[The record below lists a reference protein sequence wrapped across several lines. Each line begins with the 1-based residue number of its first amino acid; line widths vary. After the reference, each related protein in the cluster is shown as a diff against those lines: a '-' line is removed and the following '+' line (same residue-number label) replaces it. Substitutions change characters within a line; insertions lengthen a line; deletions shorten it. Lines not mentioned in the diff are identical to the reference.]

1 MIDLTFTG
9 DFAPNN
15 SLLNEINSLNNI
27 DYFSSLLPYLE
38 NADLNVTNLECP
50 IINKESKASK
60 YGPSLGTDDR
70 AIKLLQQGNFHLV
83 TLANNHLM
91 DHGDEGLFSTLEKLK
106 SSNIEFVGAGNNL
119 QAATK
124 PFIFTKSHTRIGI
137 LNVAENEFSN
147 TTGNFPGAAPLDLAN
162 NALAIKKLKDEVD
175 FVIVIVHGGAELHHL
190 PSPRFK
196 KTLRFM
202 ADQGANLVIAHHT
215 HCYNG
220 YEIYQNTPIFF
231 GLGNFVF
238 PVTSKS
244 SDAWY
249 LGVLLS
255 LKINDDLSVD
265 FKTIPF
271 IQNFNGMTL
280 RLLDDLS
287 MSKFRESESHKNNI
301 ISNDIELEKQ
311 YHLFFKKV
319 EDQYLHFL
327 QPYSSKYL
335 HKLYSLGIL
344 PSFLQNKTKKLLYL
358 NLIRCEAHRDILLKL
373 LQ

>member
-1 MIDLTFTG
+1 MINLTFTG
-9 DFAPNN
+9 DFAPNK
-15 SLLNEINSLNNI
+15 SLLDEVNIN
-27 DYFSSLLPYLE
+27 YFSNLMPFLE
-38 NADLNVTNLECP
+38 NADLNITNLECP
-50 IINKESKASK
+50 IIDEESKADK
-60 YGPSLGTDDR
+60 YGPSLATDAR
-70 AIKLLQQGNFHLV
+70 AIQLLQQGKFQLV
-83 TLANNHLM
+83 TLANNHIM
-91 DHGDEGLFSTLEKLK
+91 DHGEKGLYATFKKLE
-106 SSNIEFVGAGNNL
+106 SASISYIGAGSNVQNANLPFVFTQNNV
-119 QAATK
+119 
-124 PFIFTKSHTRIGI
+124 SIGV
-137 LNVAENEFSN
+137 LNFAENEFSN
-147 TTGNFPGAAPLDLAN
+147 TTGSNPGAAPLDFVD
-162 NALAIKKLKDEVD
+162 NALAIKELKKNVD

-202 ADQGANLVIAHHT
+202 ADQGANLVVAHHT

-238 PVTSKS
+238 PSKGK
-244 SDAWY
+244 SDEDWY

-255 LKINDDLSVD
+255 LKIKEDLSID

-271 IQNFNGMTL
+271 FQNYNEMGIS
-280 RLLDDLS
+280 LLDDLS
-287 MSKFRESESHKNNI
+287 LSKFRESESKKNYI
-301 ISNDIELEKQ
+301 ISNDVELDNQ
-311 YHLFFKKV
+311 YHMFFKKV
-319 EDQYLHFL
+319 EKQYLHFL

-358 NLIRCEAHRDILLKL
+358 NLIRCEAHRDILLKV